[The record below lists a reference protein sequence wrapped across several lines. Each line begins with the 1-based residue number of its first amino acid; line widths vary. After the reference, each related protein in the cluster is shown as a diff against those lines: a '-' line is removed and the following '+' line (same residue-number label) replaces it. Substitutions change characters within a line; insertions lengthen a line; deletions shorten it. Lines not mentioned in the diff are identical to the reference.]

1 MPAKLLYRDA
11 QGRDANVDIPEAT
24 PIFLGRG
31 ADCAVRTDDAMVS
44 RKNCKLS
51 FAGGKFVVEDLGSS
65 NGTFV
70 NERRVQK
77 QQLSHGD
84 VVRCGTLQVRFVEVA
99 GRPRTAAVDA
109 VQPQASVQVQMSAD
123 AGAEKDSANAALSAE
138 LEAAKKA
145 AADAVRERD
154 TIQARM
160 EGAD

>member
-51 FAGGKFVVEDLGSS
+51 FGGGKFFVEDLGSS

-77 QQLSHGD
+77 QQLNHGD
-84 VVRCGTLQVRFVEVA
+84 IIRCGTLQVRFVEVA
-99 GRPRTAAVDA
+99 ARPRTSAVEA
-109 VQPQASVQVQMSAD
+109 QPSVQVSMGG
-123 AGAEKDSANAALSAE
+123 AGAAEVAEKDAAIAALTAE
-138 LEAAKKA
+138 L
-145 AADAVRERD
+145 
-154 TIQARM
+154 
-160 EGAD
+160 